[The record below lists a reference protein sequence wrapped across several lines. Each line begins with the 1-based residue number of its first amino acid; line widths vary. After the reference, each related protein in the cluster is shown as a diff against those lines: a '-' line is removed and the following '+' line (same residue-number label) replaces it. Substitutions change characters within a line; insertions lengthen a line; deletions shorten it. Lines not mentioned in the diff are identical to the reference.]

1 MTNEEYRKTEGI
13 SRSQLSVLLNQTPLH
28 FHYLETQGGKE
39 DNASFAFGRAS
50 HKYILEKD
58 DFFNEFA
65 VAPNCDRRT
74 KVGKQIWQ
82 DFVEKNSDKEII
94 TQDDFETIQ
103 AMSDQ
108 IDQTPLAR
116 QLLTGQVE
124 QSFWWTD
131 EETGEKCKVR
141 PDCITEYEGRK
152 YLVDYKTTDSCQD
165 GHFER
170 SVRKYGY
177 KFQSGMYREGVFQN
191 TFEDYGF
198 IFVAQEKN
206 PPYAARVYFCTDE
219 FINEGYEQ
227 FRKAINLYHYCKV
240 NDDWF
245 GFEGANGTYTELVEE
260 GDE

>member
-39 DNASFAFGRAS
+39 DNVSFAFGRAS

-82 DFVEKNSDKEII
+82 DVVDKNPGKEVI
-94 TQDDFETIQ
+94 TQEDFEKIQ

-141 PDCITEYEGRK
+141 PDCITEYDGRK

-177 KFQSGMYREGVFQN
+177 SFQVGMYREGYFNN
-191 TFEDYGF
+191 TYEDVGF
-198 IFVAQEKN
+198 IFVAQEKK

-219 FINEGYEQ
+219 FMDEGSEL
-227 FRKAINLYHYCKV
+227 FRKTINLYHYCKS
-240 NDDWF
+240 NNAWY
-245 GFEGANGTYTELVEE
+245 GYEGALNSVSYLQ
-260 GDE
+260 GDGDI